1 MSTIVL
7 ANPSSS
13 GFTGAALRAV
23 LTELGPDAR
32 AEWPESAAATAAVA
46 ASVPDGSTVV
56 AMGGDGM
63 VHHVVRGLRG
73 RDVVLG
79 IVPVG
84 TTNVVARLLGIP
96 RDPAKAARVV
106 AEGAVRREPLG
117 VAAWTGADGA
127 VQEAGVLFSVGVGWD
142 AEVVA
147 AAEQEPYRKASGG
160 VRLYARSTIVQL
172 RREVGRLPDLTVATK
187 PSSDADGRGIAV
199 QAQLRDAY
207 TFAGPA
213 GIRLGPPAPGRLVVA
228 TWRRLRAAAV
238 LPLLVAAGRA
248 DGIIDHPDVGV
259 GTVDAFTMTA
269 DHAVRLQ
276 VDGEP
281 LGPITELSVR
291 MDPAGLAVAA
301 PVDPAAGEPH

>member
-1 MSTIVL
+1 MSTVVL

-13 GFTGAALRAV
+13 GFTGAALRTV
-23 LTELGPDAR
+23 LAELGPDAT
-32 AEWPESAAATAAVA
+32 AEWPESAAATAEVA
-46 ASVPDGSTVV
+46 ASVPEGSTVV

-96 RDPAKAARVV
+96 RDPARAARVV
-106 AEGAVRREPLG
+106 ADGEIRREPLG
-117 VAAWTGADGA
+117 VARWTRADGFA
-127 VQEAGVLFSVGVGWD
+127 EEAGALFSIGVGWD

-160 VRLYARSTIVQL
+160 VRLYARSTVVQL
-172 RREVGRLPDLTVATK
+172 RREIGRLPDLTVATDP
-187 PSSDADGRGIAV
+187 PSAADGRGIAV
-199 QAQLRDAY
+199 QAHLRYAY
-207 TFAGPA
+207 TFAGPP
-213 GIRLGPPAPGRLVVA
+213 GIRLAPAEPGRLVVA

-238 LPLLVAAGRA
+238 LPLLIAAGRA
-248 DGIIDHPDVGV
+248 GGIVDHPDIGV
-259 GTVDAFTMTA
+259 GTVDGFTMTA

-281 LGPITELSVR
+281 LGPITALEVR

-301 PVDPAAGEPH
+301 PRIEDA